1 MGIVRVLII
10 FIFSVSLFNI
20 LFQLIQGCAQY
31 QTAALLAIT
40 ATIQATTS
48 GLRRLRYYNLALI
61 WVIIVVKSHFFV
73 LTIVIVFIITGV
85 DYLIGILQQGAW
97 WQVLLLEV
105 ISDLQWFVS
114 VAMQCRCWRWIFWLE
129 FHDAWYLLWHLG
141 CRAIE
146 LTWLARRLTLNVTR
160 SFWSLDLGL
169 SLV

>member
-105 ISDLQWFVS
+105 ISDFQ
-114 VAMQCRCWRWIFWLE
+114 
-129 FHDAWYLLWHLG
+129 
-141 CRAIE
+141 
-146 LTWLARRLTLNVTR
+146 
-160 SFWSLDLGL
+160 
-169 SLV
+169 